1 MRLTVQD
8 FMDNPALTSYH
19 QMYEQDNS
27 TVFVYAHLRPETEAL
42 LSQATNIVR
51 GARKFLSAPE
61 IQFKGGL
68 TYDQDIHL

>member
-8 FMDNPALTSYH
+8 FMDNPALAGYH

-27 TVFVYAHLRPETEAL
+27 TVFVYAHLRLEAEAL

-51 GARKFLSAPE
+51 GARKFLYAPE
-61 IQFKGGL
+61 IQHILIKVKE
-68 TYDQDIHL
+68 D